1 MTNKAYQ
8 LSPPVLIENSLETK
22 IKVPPKPIN
31 TPSAFP
37 HFHSEPKTTIPRIKV
52 NKGVIPF
59 NTAATE
65 LSMTVS
71 AKAKR

>member
-1 MTNKAYQ
+1 M
-8 LSPPVLIENSLETK
+8 ENSLETK

-31 TPSAFP
+31 TPSVFD
-37 HFHSEPKTTIPRIKV
+37 HFNSYLKITIPRIKV
-52 NKGVIPF
+52 NNGVIPF

-65 LSMTVS
+65 LSIAVS